1 MKPCPSCGEL
11 ALDTAIYCS
20 QCGILLGSGEA
31 KPTPPRSRWY
41 HNVWLVLIA
50 LFFVLGPFGLP
61 LVWTNPR
68 FSRTVKLILT
78 AAMALYTIFLIDV
91 TLRMVRAVTT
101 SLGQLNSTLQL
112 Y

>member
-1 MKPCPSCGEL
+1 MQLCSSCKTQE
-11 ALDTAIYCS
+11 LDTAIYCS
-20 QCGILLGSGEA
+20 QCGTLLGSGEA
-31 KPTPPRSRWY
+31 KPTPSRSRWY

-78 AAMALYTIFLIDV
+78 AAMVIYTIFLIDV

-101 SLGQLNSTLQL
+101 NLGQFNSTPQL